1 MKKQRRGKFTYIP
14 KDEIAEVTTFNDV
27 TFENDDLLDGAYVKG
42 RKKYARGGIMKGM
55 SLDQQA
61 ASAVGN
67 DVWFSLPD
75 IEKAELVEELV
86 KSGMI
91 VPTSSDT
98 DVRIMELIGQ
108 NEFADGGMMA
118 DGGQLLNRRR
128 IVLRIS
134 EMMRSYFEFIKNSD
148 SDYGYDI
155 ESYDFR
161 DLESGDFD
169 IIEIR
174 KGNDYLIIEEDKPDY
189 IIFNGKKYYNKD
201 LFKQGDK
208 YFFVYYDKT
217 YTFKPNGN
225 VGALWGT
232 EGKLHDIAT
241 SGLNADLFIY
251 IFDNKTDWENIPEG
265 YEFADG
271 GITQMADGGET
282 GRFKGSY
289 RVEIGSRNPRILA
302 DDMTRDEAK
311 DFMYNYSLK
320 HPKADLELRYN
331 MTNADSK
338 LVSDNIDKAMEK
350 HTTKLARG
358 GFDVGRWYR
367 DSSGEEFKYV
377 GEDVKGNTLFSDGV
391 KTLKKPIEDFGSSVK
406 EEKLF
411 SWFAK
416 GGVAT
421 EGKFLVKYYLKES
434 PNEFKEKFFDDRDK
448 AEFFFETIQDDDDIV
463 VMPIEEMRKSSVPAM
478 STSVYDKVIAEKAA
492 EKSAPKSL
500 FAAAKPVP
508 VTKTAAK
515 KRERVE
521 VNGISDLISRY
532 DELNARIKDA
542 EAAKSVIGG
551 ELKEIGREK
560 FLDLYEERGFRP
572 ANFDLADGN
581 ENILLE
587 VTDKYLKVEPE
598 KAAILENYDGLLEVK
613 TTYEF
618 NAEILE
624 KRVSDSMTVGD
635 VVSMLIQDSNLLSD
649 SDKENL
655 IKAKT
660 TMRVPKGTIDRL
672 LEYDNPREVF
682 NLISPILALK

>member
-55 SLDQQA
+55 SLEQQA

-75 IEKAELVEELV
+75 MEKAELVEELV

-91 VPTSSDT
+91 TPTSSDT
-98 DVRIMELIGQ
+98 DVRIMELVLPS
-108 NEFADGGMMA
+108 EFEIYDEETEKTLLIKARSLEEAEGIAATIDFDDYRDGSVVDVLDEMDSYEMMA
-118 DGGQLLNRRR
+118 DGG
-128 IVLRIS
+128 
-134 EMMRSYFEFIKNSD
+134 
-148 SDYGYDI
+148 
-155 ESYDFR
+155 
-161 DLESGDFD
+161 
-169 IIEIR
+169 
-174 KGNDYLIIEEDKPDY
+174 
-189 IIFNGKKYYNKD
+189 
-201 LFKQGDK
+201 
-208 YFFVYYDKT
+208 
-217 YTFKPNGN
+217 
-225 VGALWGT
+225 
-232 EGKLHDIAT
+232 
-241 SGLNADLFIY
+241 
-251 IFDNKTDWENIPEG
+251 
-265 YEFADG
+265 
-271 GITQMADGGET
+271 
-282 GRFKGSY
+282 
-289 RVEIGSRNPRILA
+289 
-302 DDMTRDEAK
+302 
-311 DFMYNYSLK
+311 
-320 HPKADLELRYN
+320 
-331 MTNADSK
+331 
-338 LVSDNIDKAMEK
+338 
-350 HTTKLARG
+350 TTKLGRG

-377 GEDVKGNTLFSDGV
+377 GEDMKGNMLFNDGTR
-391 KTLKKPIEDFGSSVK
+391 TLKKPMEDFNEIK

-463 VMPIEEMRKSSVPAM
+463 VMPIEEVRKKSSVPAM
-478 STSVYDKVIAEKAA
+478 STTVYDKVIAEKAA

-521 VNGISDLISRY
+521 VNGISDLIRRY

-542 EAAKSVIGG
+542 EAAKSTIGG

-598 KAAILENYDGLLEVK
+598 KAAMLEQFDGLLEVK

-618 NAEILE
+618 NAEVLE

-672 LEYDNPREVF
+672 LDYDNPREVF

>member
-1 MKKQRRGKFTYIP
+1 M
-14 KDEIAEVTTFNDV
+14 
-27 TFENDDLLDGAYVKG
+27 DDPSGAYLVVDTTND
-42 RKKYARGGIMKGM
+42 RILAEFDFKKEAQDFIRE
-55 SLDQQA
+55 L
-61 ASAVGN
+61 SA
-67 DVWFSLPD
+67 
-75 IEKAELVEELV
+75 K
-86 KSGMI
+86 K
-91 VPTSSDT
+91 
-98 DVRIMELIGQ
+98 
-108 NEFADGGMMA
+108 MMA
-118 DGGQLLNRRR
+118 DGG
-128 IVLRIS
+128 
-134 EMMRSYFEFIKNSD
+134 
-148 SDYGYDI
+148 
-155 ESYDFR
+155 
-161 DLESGDFD
+161 
-169 IIEIR
+169 
-174 KGNDYLIIEEDKPDY
+174 
-189 IIFNGKKYYNKD
+189 
-201 LFKQGDK
+201 
-208 YFFVYYDKT
+208 
-217 YTFKPNGN
+217 
-225 VGALWGT
+225 
-232 EGKLHDIAT
+232 
-241 SGLNADLFIY
+241 
-251 IFDNKTDWENIPEG
+251 
-265 YEFADG
+265 
-271 GITQMADGGET
+271 
-282 GRFKGSY
+282 
-289 RVEIGSRNPRILA
+289 
-302 DDMTRDEAK
+302 
-311 DFMYNYSLK
+311 
-320 HPKADLELRYN
+320 
-331 MTNADSK
+331 
-338 LVSDNIDKAMEK
+338 
-350 HTTKLARG
+350 TTKLARG

-434 PNEFKEKFFDDRDK
+434 PNDFKEKIFDDRDK

-463 VMPIEEMRKSSVPAM
+463 VMPIEEV
-478 STSVYDKVIAEKAA
+478 VEKA
-492 EKSAPKSL
+492 SAPTKSKNL
-500 FAAAKPVP
+500 FSAAKPVP

-521 VNGISDLISRY
+521 VNGISELIRRY
-532 DELNARIKDA
+532 DELNAKIKDA
-542 EAAKSVIGG
+542 EAAKSTIGG

-598 KAAILENYDGLLEVK
+598 KAAMLEQFDGLLEVK

-624 KRVSDSMTVGD
+624 KKVSDSMTVGD
-635 VVSMLIQDSNLLSD
+635 VVSMLIQDSKLLSD

>member
-42 RKKYARGGIMKGM
+42 RKKYARGGVMKEM
-55 SLDQQA
+55 SLEQQA
-61 ASAVGN
+61 AFAVGN

-91 VPTSSDT
+91 TPTASET
-98 DVRIMELIGQ
+98 DVRIMELIEQ
-108 NEFADGGMMA
+108 DNYADGGKVITIGEDTWYLTYIDPTHFYLSNSPEFKGNAYHIGEFRGKEPQWLWNDVRSWLKSNPKMMADGGVMAEMMADGGMMSDGIDRRGVINQYSDEKLARIYSQMFYLDYSDVLIELKGNPEERKNIVNEIYKELQSFEEYRSSGMMA
-118 DGGQLLNRRR
+118 DGGKVDYGGYTNKFASMKGG
-128 IVLRIS
+128 I
-134 EMMRSYFEFIKNSD
+134 SYFSV
-148 SDYGYDI
+148 DI
-155 ESYDFR
+155 DTEDGEQVR
-161 DLESGDFD
+161 DLEFKSY
-169 IIEIR
+169 E
-174 KGNDYLIIEEDKPDY
+174 KA
-189 IIFNGKKYYNKD
+189 KKVY
-201 LFKQGDK
+201 DK
-208 YFFVYYDKT
+208 YKKSMEYDGQAIEDIQLIVNYK
-217 YTFKPNGN
+217 NGDYDSI
-225 VGALWGT
+225 GDS
-232 EGKLHDIAT
+232 EM
-241 SGLNADLFIY
+241 
-251 IFDNKTDWENIPEG
+251 
-265 YEFADG
+265 
-271 GITQMADGGET
+271 MADGG
-282 GRFKGSY
+282 
-289 RVEIGSRNPRILA
+289 
-302 DDMTRDEAK
+302 
-311 DFMYNYSLK
+311 
-320 HPKADLELRYN
+320 
-331 MTNADSK
+331 
-338 LVSDNIDKAMEK
+338 
-350 HTTKLARG
+350 TTKLARG

-434 PNEFKEKFFDDRDK
+434 PNDFKEKIFDDRDK

-463 VMPIEEMRKSSVPAM
+463 VMPIEEV
-478 STSVYDKVIAEKAA
+478 VEKA
-492 EKSAPKSL
+492 SAPTKSKNL
-500 FAAAKPVP
+500 FSAAKPVP

-521 VNGISDLISRY
+521 VNGISELIRRY
-532 DELNARIKDA
+532 DELNAKIKDA
-542 EAAKSVIGG
+542 EAAKSTIGG

-598 KAAILENYDGLLEVK
+598 KAAMLEQFDGLLEVK

-624 KRVSDSMTVGD
+624 KKVSDSMTVGD
-635 VVSMLIQDSNLLSD
+635 VVSMLIQDSKLLSD

>member
-42 RKKYARGGIMKGM
+42 RKKYARGGVMKEM
-55 SLDQQA
+55 SLEQQA
-61 ASAVGN
+61 AFAVGN

-91 VPTSSDT
+91 TPTASET
-98 DVRIMELIGQ
+98 DVRIMELIEQDNYADGGNLSEAIYLEGTGWVMPKTINKLNEDGVSEPTMVYEPIESMNKKNYADGGYTNKFASMKGGISYFSVDIDTEDGENVRDLEFKSYEKAKKVYDKYKKSMEYDGQ
-108 NEFADGGMMA
+108 AIEDIQLIVNYKNGDYDSIGDSEMMADGGKTLYHNKDLDYKYLSYARKNLSSLSDEELARIYAKMKGLDFSDILIEILGNPVERQDVINEILQDEYNKLNNINGASFADGGMMA
-118 DGGQLLNRRR
+118 DGG
-128 IVLRIS
+128 
-134 EMMRSYFEFIKNSD
+134 
-148 SDYGYDI
+148 
-155 ESYDFR
+155 
-161 DLESGDFD
+161 
-169 IIEIR
+169 
-174 KGNDYLIIEEDKPDY
+174 
-189 IIFNGKKYYNKD
+189 
-201 LFKQGDK
+201 
-208 YFFVYYDKT
+208 
-217 YTFKPNGN
+217 
-225 VGALWGT
+225 
-232 EGKLHDIAT
+232 
-241 SGLNADLFIY
+241 
-251 IFDNKTDWENIPEG
+251 
-265 YEFADG
+265 
-271 GITQMADGGET
+271 
-282 GRFKGSY
+282 
-289 RVEIGSRNPRILA
+289 
-302 DDMTRDEAK
+302 
-311 DFMYNYSLK
+311 
-320 HPKADLELRYN
+320 
-331 MTNADSK
+331 
-338 LVSDNIDKAMEK
+338 
-350 HTTKLARG
+350 TTKLARG

-391 KTLKKPIEDFGSSVK
+391 KTIKKPIEDFGSSVK

-434 PNEFKEKFFDDRDK
+434 PNDFKEKIFDDRDK

-463 VMPIEEMRKSSVPAM
+463 VMPIEEV
-478 STSVYDKVIAEKAA
+478 VEKA
-492 EKSAPKSL
+492 SAPTKSKNL
-500 FAAAKPVP
+500 FSAAKPVP

-521 VNGISDLISRY
+521 VNGISELIRRY
-532 DELNARIKDA
+532 DELNAKIKDA
-542 EAAKSVIGG
+542 EAAKSTIGG

-598 KAAILENYDGLLEVK
+598 KAAMLEQFDGLLEVK

-624 KRVSDSMTVGD
+624 KKVSDSMTVGD
-635 VVSMLIQDSNLLSD
+635 VVSMLIQDSKLLSD

>member
-42 RKKYARGGIMKGM
+42 RKKYARGGVMKEM
-55 SLDQQA
+55 SLEQQA
-61 ASAVGN
+61 AFAVGN

-91 VPTSSDT
+91 TPTSSET
-98 DVRIMELIGQ
+98 DVRIMELVLPS
-108 NEFADGGMMA
+108 EFEIYDEETEKTLIIKARSLEEAEGIAATIDFDDYRDGSVVDVLDEMDSYEMMADGGMMSDGIDRRGVINQYSDEKLARIYSQMFFLDYSDVLIELKGNPEERKNIVNEIYKELQSFEEYRSSGMMA
-118 DGGQLLNRRR
+118 DGGYTNKFASMKGG
-128 IVLRIS
+128 I
-134 EMMRSYFEFIKNSD
+134 SYFSV
-148 SDYGYDI
+148 DI
-155 ESYDFR
+155 DTEDGENVR
-161 DLESGDFD
+161 DLEFKSY
-169 IIEIR
+169 E
-174 KGNDYLIIEEDKPDY
+174 KA
-189 IIFNGKKYYNKD
+189 KKVY
-201 LFKQGDK
+201 DK
-208 YFFVYYDKT
+208 YKKSMEYDGQAIEDIQLIVNYK
-217 YTFKPNGN
+217 NGDYDSI
-225 VGALWGT
+225 GDS
-232 EGKLHDIAT
+232 EM
-241 SGLNADLFIY
+241 
-251 IFDNKTDWENIPEG
+251 
-265 YEFADG
+265 
-271 GITQMADGGET
+271 MADGG
-282 GRFKGSY
+282 
-289 RVEIGSRNPRILA
+289 
-302 DDMTRDEAK
+302 
-311 DFMYNYSLK
+311 
-320 HPKADLELRYN
+320 
-331 MTNADSK
+331 
-338 LVSDNIDKAMEK
+338 
-350 HTTKLARG
+350 TTKLARG

-421 EGKFLVKYYLKES
+421 EGNFLVKYYLKES
-434 PNEFKEKFFDDRDK
+434 PNEFKEKFFDDKEK

-463 VMPIEEMRKSSVPAM
+463 VMPIEEMPKKRAVTQKSL
-478 STSVYDKVIAEKAA
+478 SVYDKVIAEKAA

-500 FAAAKPVP
+500 FASAKPVP

-521 VNGISDLISRY
+521 VNGISELIRRY
-532 DELNARIKDA
+532 DELNAKIKDA
-542 EAAKSVIGG
+542 EAAKSTIGG

-598 KAAILENYDGLLEVK
+598 KAAMLEQFDGLLEVK

-624 KRVSDSMTVGD
+624 KKVSDSMTVGD
-635 VVSMLIQDSNLLSD
+635 VVSMLIQDSKLLSD

>member
-42 RKKYARGGIMKGM
+42 RKKYARGGVMREM
-55 SLDQQA
+55 PLEEQA
-61 ASAVGN
+61 AFAVGN

-91 VPTSSDT
+91 VPTASDT

-108 NEFADGGMMA
+108 NEFADGGMTDNTKVITIGEDTWYLTYIDPTHFYLSNSPEFRGNAYHIGEFRSKEPQWLWNDVRSWLKSNGQKNYADGGMMA
-118 DGGQLLNRRR
+118 DGGYTSKFASMKGG
-128 IVLRIS
+128 I
-134 EMMRSYFEFIKNSD
+134 
-148 SDYGYDI
+148 DYYSVDI
-155 ESYDFR
+155 DTEDGENVR
-161 DLESGDFD
+161 DLEFKSY
-169 IIEIR
+169 E
-174 KGNDYLIIEEDKPDY
+174 KA
-189 IIFNGKKYYNKD
+189 KKVY
-201 LFKQGDK
+201 DK
-208 YFFVYYDKT
+208 YKNSMEYDGQPIEDIQLIVNYK
-217 YTFKPNGN
+217 NGDYDSI
-225 VGALWGT
+225 GSD
-232 EGKLHDIAT
+232 E
-241 SGLNADLFIY
+241 Y
-251 IFDNKTDWENIPEG
+251 
-265 YEFADG
+265 ADG
-271 GITQMADGGET
+271 G
-282 GRFKGSY
+282 
-289 RVEIGSRNPRILA
+289 
-302 DDMTRDEAK
+302 
-311 DFMYNYSLK
+311 
-320 HPKADLELRYN
+320 
-331 MTNADSK
+331 
-338 LVSDNIDKAMEK
+338 
-350 HTTKLARG
+350 TTKLGRG
-358 GFDVGRWYR
+358 GFTVGRWYR

-377 GEDVKGNTLFSDGV
+377 GEDVKGNSLFSDGA
-391 KTLKKPIEDFGSSVK
+391 KTMKKPYEDFDSVK
-406 EEKLF
+406 ESSAF

-421 EGKFLVKYYLKES
+421 GGKFLVKYYFKDS
-434 PNEFKEKFFDDRDK
+434 PTEFKEKIFDDRDK
-448 AEFFFETIQDDDDIV
+448 AEFFFDTIQDDDDVV
-463 VMPIEEMRKSSVPAM
+463 VMPIEDYMESKPVAEM
-478 STSVYDKVIAEKAA
+478 STTVYDKVIASNAGK
-492 EKSAPKSL
+492 PKNL
-500 FAAAKPVP
+500 FSAAKPVP

-521 VNGISDLISRY
+521 VKGISEMIREY
-532 DELNARIKDA
+532 DALNAEIKDA
-542 EAAKSVIGG
+542 ESRKSVIGG

-560 FLDLYEERGFRP
+560 FLDLYEDRGFRP

-598 KAAILENYDGLLEVK
+598 KAAMLEQFDGLLEVK

-624 KRVSDSMTVGD
+624 KKVSDTMTVGD
-635 VVSMLIQDSNLLSD
+635 VVSMLIQDSKLLSD

-682 NLISPILALK
+682 TLIQPILALK

>member
-42 RKKYARGGIMKGM
+42 RKKYARGGVMKEM
-55 SLDQQA
+55 SLEQQA
-61 ASAVGN
+61 AFAVGN

-91 VPTSSDT
+91 TPTSSET
-98 DVRIMELIGQ
+98 DVRIMELVLPS
-108 NEFADGGMMA
+108 EFEIYDEETEKTLIIKARSLEEAEGIAATIDFDDYRDGSVVDVLDEMDSYEMMA
-118 DGGQLLNRRR
+118 DGG
-128 IVLRIS
+128 
-134 EMMRSYFEFIKNSD
+134 
-148 SDYGYDI
+148 
-155 ESYDFR
+155 
-161 DLESGDFD
+161 
-169 IIEIR
+169 
-174 KGNDYLIIEEDKPDY
+174 
-189 IIFNGKKYYNKD
+189 
-201 LFKQGDK
+201 
-208 YFFVYYDKT
+208 
-217 YTFKPNGN
+217 
-225 VGALWGT
+225 
-232 EGKLHDIAT
+232 
-241 SGLNADLFIY
+241 
-251 IFDNKTDWENIPEG
+251 
-265 YEFADG
+265 
-271 GITQMADGGET
+271 
-282 GRFKGSY
+282 
-289 RVEIGSRNPRILA
+289 
-302 DDMTRDEAK
+302 
-311 DFMYNYSLK
+311 
-320 HPKADLELRYN
+320 
-331 MTNADSK
+331 
-338 LVSDNIDKAMEK
+338 
-350 HTTKLARG
+350 TTKLARG

-421 EGKFLVKYYLKES
+421 EGNFLVKYYLKES
-434 PNEFKEKFFDDRDK
+434 PNEFKEKFFDDKEK

-463 VMPIEEMRKSSVPAM
+463 VMPIEEMPKKRAVTQKSL
-478 STSVYDKVIAEKAA
+478 SVYDKVIAEKAA

-500 FAAAKPVP
+500 FASAKPVP

-521 VNGISDLISRY
+521 VNGISELIRRY
-532 DELNARIKDA
+532 DELNAKIKDA
-542 EAAKSVIGG
+542 EAAKSTIGG

-598 KAAILENYDGLLEVK
+598 KAAMLEQFDGLLEVK

-624 KRVSDSMTVGD
+624 KKVSDSMTVGD
-635 VVSMLIQDSNLLSD
+635 VVSMLIQDSKLLSD